1 MEIKQRKS
9 VFDKLAKYDYLA
21 KQDDFIEVTEWTNGE
36 GWDIMLNDRTFHLTI
51 GQLEAV
57 NYLIK
62 VLDYE
67 AKKD

>member
-36 GWDIMLNDRTFHLTI
+36 GWDITLNERTFHLTV

-62 VLDYE
+62 TLDYE